1 MNCKEALN
9 DYMMNLTVIENKS
22 ERTVEAYK
30 RDLDGYLDYME
41 SLNIIN
47 MEDITLLK
55 VDSFF
60 KQYCQS
66 HKMTSANRVLASIRS
81 FHKYTTLNHPNINN
95 PVLYYHSFH
104 KEKHLPSYLEFEEIL
119 KLLSSFD
126 SSDKGIFQKTL
137 LETLYSCGLR
147 VSECCQL
154 KLNDVHLNERI
165 LKINGKGGKERII
178 PIASNCVEQMKQY
191 ISLVRNQWDTKNSP
205 YFFINSLSHPVNR
218 QYVHQLIKKKIN
230 ELDLNPDIS
239 AHSLRHSFATH
250 LLNGNA
256 DLRVVQELLG
266 HSDIQTTQIYTHVQN
281 KRLNDVYDTYFT
293 DLLEEEIK

>member
-1 MNCKEALN
+1 M
-9 DYMMNLTVIENKS
+9 
-22 ERTVEAYK
+22 
-30 RDLDGYLDYME
+30 
-41 SLNIIN
+41 
-47 MEDITLLK
+47 
-55 VDSFF
+55 
-60 KQYCQS
+60 
-66 HKMTSANRVLASIRS
+66 
-81 FHKYTTLNHPNINN
+81 
-95 PVLYYHSFH
+95 YYHSFH

>member
-55 VDSFF
+55 VDYFF
-60 KQYCQS
+60 QQYCQS

-147 VSECCQL
+147 VSECCKL

-218 QYVHQLIKKKIN
+218 QYVHQLIKKKIK

-239 AHSLRHSFATH
+239 AHSLRHSFSTH

>member
-1 MNCKEALN
+1 
-9 DYMMNLTVIENKS
+9 MNLTVIENKS

-60 KQYCQS
+60 QQYCQS
-66 HKMTSANRVLASIRS
+66 HKMTSANRVLAS

-178 PIASNCVEQMKQY
+178 PIASNCVKQMKQY

>member
-60 KQYCQS
+60 QQYCQS
-66 HKMTSANRVLASIRS
+66 HKMTSANRVLASIRY